1 MKELMSP
8 FPHETEATE
17 GGVFRTLPNIY
28 DEAYLW
34 KQTVKSFWSLVM
46 TGALRMSNF
55 NFYILYLE

>member
-17 GGVFRTLPNIY
+17 GGVFRTLPK
-28 DEAYLW
+28 AYLW
-34 KQTVKSFWSLVM
+34 KQTVKSIWSLVM
-46 TGALRMSNF
+46 TGILRMSNF